1 MFLTLLENKYFL
13 HLQYENSIF
22 IIQMKRK
29 ALKTFLEVKKEKE
42 TVTYPDKTK
51 LIPRQA
57 TLTGSNGVPGSM
69 LNSSF
74 TVSTDAIYK
83 VANLQRS

>member
-13 HLQYENSIF
+13 HLHYENSIF

-42 TVTYPDKTK
+42 TVTYPDETK
-51 LIPRQA
+51 LIPR
-57 TLTGSNGVPGSM
+57 
-69 LNSSF
+69 
-74 TVSTDAIYK
+74 
-83 VANLQRS
+83 